1 MEKEKR
7 LTFGNEKQDVVFE
20 IKNKKI
26 KSDKKTLTFDNKK
39 KIKGYGKIDQ
49 NNNDKKV
56 KKLDVLM
63 FKQKE
68 KKLIELKNMDARAL
82 KIRESKIMMD
92 LICGDKSPVSNN
104 FSSKFDAIA
113 SDDEASG
120 IEKSARRNNLR
131 SVFRRLKLDHDL
143 MMFKIGR
150 YFKDISDKIVLH
162 AELDRT
168 MLIKSQNG
176 SNTNAK
182 KLLLAVVVQ
191 GLTFGGYLIYHFT
204 SDKKN

>member
-7 LTFGNEKQDVVFE
+7 LTFGNEKQDVVLE

-39 KIKGYGKIDQ
+39 KIRSYDKINR
-49 NNNDKKV
+49 NNKDKKLRT
-56 KKLDVLM
+56 LDVLM
-63 FKQKE
+63 LEPRE
-68 KKLIELKNMDARAL
+68 KKFIELKNMDARAL

-176 SNTNAK
+176 NSSNAK
-182 KLLLAVVVQ
+182 KLLLAVVIQ
-191 GLTFGGYLIYHFT
+191 GLTLGGYVIYHFA
-204 SDKKN
+204 SEQKN